1 MPYTIRKQ
9 KCKQSDGDAGSYV
22 LSYTDKSGKKH
33 SNCHTS
39 KKKAQGQI
47 AAIEG
52 QWEADETG
60 AEEEVM
66 TERLLR
72 EWIRGVLIQE
82 REDRVSVGDVA
93 QKRIAAYLVDQGLEA
108 SINKSG
114 SQSADVVGKNPRG
127 REASIESKNS
137 LGGSTVYSQELTA
150 GSTISDALQ
159 FTPGSVATGLSMERF
174 RPADRGAPLEGKK
187 AAAAHEKLNRKLEVA
202 LTKDTD
208 KWQVIGGGTGPTGK
222 LSANMN
228 KAQWLRHPTVG
239 WDDTI
244 LQNDGRSVVIVVAP
258 SYVIKKGQKMAA
270 GWAPELNSM
279 SRVFFLSSGSS
290 TLRPAQGG
298 QGQQSLGSFV
308 DPGDEILTKAWRAY
322 YKKGGDDYFA
332 IVFGNSMYIGNIHGN
347 DPLGI
352 APNQLTVQLASKG
365 GKTLSYGGAKVGG
378 LRERVMIRVLNGT
391 MVDLPDDRVASRYLK
406 SGKIRQR

>member
-1 MPYTIRKQ
+1 
-9 KCKQSDGDAGSYV
+9 
-22 LSYTDKSGKKH
+22 
-33 SNCHTS
+33 
-39 KKKAQGQI
+39 
-47 AAIEG
+47 
-52 QWEADETG
+52 
-60 AEEEVM
+60 M

-137 LGGSTVYSQELTA
+137 LGGSTEYSQELTA

-187 AAAAHEKLNRKLEVA
+187 AAAAHEKLNRKLGVA

-228 KAQWLRHPTVG
+228 KAQWLRHPTVS

-258 SYVIKKGQKMAA
+258 SYVIKKGQKMAT

-308 DPGDEILTKAWRAY
+308 DPGDKILTKAWRAY

-332 IVFGNSMYIGNIHGN
+332 IVFGNSMYIGNIHGD

-378 LRERVMIRVLNGT
+378 LRERVMIRVLGGIT
-391 MVDLPDDRVASRYLK
+391 VDLPDDRVASRYLK